1 MAKLRAAE
9 LSAALAR
16 TYAPSIALPGGRR
29 CPAEPLQKVKKIDTQ
44 IDFDTY
50 F

>member
-16 TYAPSIALPGGRR
+16 TYAPSIVLPGGGVAL
-29 CPAEPLQKVKKIDTQ
+29 PNPSKK
-44 IDFDTY
+44 
-50 F
+50 